1 MALRLPRRRRAR
13 LERISCPGF
22 AEGGAGAWGR
32 ITGTVAWGRCHAG
45 RISTSP
51 SRRKCQHPT
60 LPATGDAHAGPRH
73 GAFQATGMAV
83 RVQAR
88 ARPTGFVLKAPWK
101 CADRACLR
109 MLHCI
114 VAIFDAF

>member
-1 MALRLPRRRRAR
+1 MRHGRLGPHHVDGGMGAMPRRPDFNEPLQAKVPAPDTARHWRRR
-13 LERISCPGF
+13 
-22 AEGGAGAWGR
+22 
-32 ITGTVAWGRCHAG
+32 
-45 RISTSP
+45 
-51 SRRKCQHPT
+51 
-60 LPATGDAHAGPRH
+60 HAGPSH

-101 CADRACLR
+101 CADRGCLR

-114 VAIFDAF
+114 VAIFEAS